1 MFAVYLLVGIY
12 GLCVGSFLNVV
23 IYRLPRGMNLA
34 KPGSH
39 CTTCDYA
46 LKWYDNI
53 PVLSYL
59 LLGGKCRKCG
69 SRISFRYTAVELLNT
84 ALWLLAAVYFWQ
96 TSPMY
101 AIAVMLAASLLLCI
115 AFIDLETMYIHDIL
129 VLFLLVPIVLAA
141 LSDCGVSLLSR
152 LIGLAVG
159 GGGFA
164 LIYLSAKVLL
174 KKEGMGFGDVLLMA
188 AVGAFLGWK
197 ATLFAVFVGSLFG
210 CLVLLPLRLLRRD
223 GQREFPFAPFLVVG
237 TLAAMFF
244 AERALAWYV
253 GLFTI

>member
-1 MFAVYLLVGIY
+1 MFVVYLLVGIY

-39 CTTCDYA
+39 CTSCDYT

-59 LLGGKCRKCG
+59 MLGGKCRKCK
-69 SRISFRYTAVELLNT
+69 SHISFRYTAVELLNM
-84 ALWLLAAVYFWQ
+84 ALWLLAAVYFWES
-96 TSPMY
+96 SPVY
-101 AIAVMLAASLLLCI
+101 AMAVMLASSLLLCI

-129 VLFLLVPIVLAA
+129 VALLLIPIAMAA
-141 LSDCGVSLLSR
+141 LSGYSASLWSR
-152 LIGLAVG
+152 LFGLGIG

-164 LIYLSAKVLL
+164 LVYLAAKLLL

-197 ATLFAVFVGSLFG
+197 ATLFAILVGSLCG
-210 CLVLLPLRLLRRD
+210 CLVLLPMRFAQKD
-223 GQREFPFAPFLVVG
+223 AQREFPFAPFLVVG
-237 TLAAMFF
+237 ALAAIFF
-244 AERALAWYV
+244 AEPALAWYL
-253 GLFTI
+253 GLFTH